1 MGRVFVTYMVSF
13 LAPMATAA
21 SSSSD
26 CASTGSCKALLG
38 DTSSLLQG
46 RVQVGQHVGTSLE
59 TSSKEPSKDKQQ
71 AISSVR
77 KSYKPEIPAAG
88 PTPEMFWKGE
98 CTGTAGWGAGSID
111 AALEK
116 ECPPWSPDWWHHGL
130 STQGMNG
137 CLRDSVNLAV
147 RYINPCN
154 RCKPGGR
161 CDRNG
166 NKRQY
171 GSCLA
176 FNKNKWYP
184 AYGQDGFCITAAAM
198 EPAHHNSA
206 YIEKI
211 LAAIPNARPDW
222 PMAVRWAQ
230 TDSPARLMCD
240 SFCKKCDKSTEYCP
254 DTDSSPIASGE
265 LGDCECYCRAGS
277 EAADFDRCT
286 TMTAAVCESS
296 YCMNGGTGTFTP
308 TNGPD
313 EGTCTCAC
321 TSSFYGR
328 NCELQEG
335 TPCTLNDCN
344 HRTYDNDDNLGI
356 RPNCKCNCGVGIFN
370 FYGPK
375 CEEWQWGK
383 DANYKGTYSSTSTNF
398 TIQRG
403 APMRYAM
410 TGTVKQGVEGETCQC
425 TDWRGCTG
433 WYVKAGGKTGC
444 VGDSYIVRGPPAY
457 TSNSNGLKCIADPNP
472 TTKIDFNVKNPHFCS
487 REDPDSL
494 QKCEPSK
501 CLEKGKV
508 DEDCCAHEND
518 AACADGY
525 IYSKRGNCWREKYFN
540 TCCTPP
546 PAPGGSTEAPI
557 EAPTEAPT
565 EEEEEEEEKVPTEAP
580 TETTPTESPT
590 IAPTDA
596 PNEPLTEEPTPAP
609 TSAPTSAPTVSPTK
623 APTEAPTDAPAP
635 PKMKR
640 RCANWCLRSVRRK
653 QKGWWKTHAGQKA
666 PACHWYKCNGCSPE
680 CTTPPSRCVE
690 WCNEPVGTK
699 KRKCEANDG
708 CADCDTIVLNGGVK
722 DTCKT
727 TPTASLR

>member
-1 MGRVFVTYMVSF
+1 
-13 LAPMATAA
+13 
-21 SSSSD
+21 
-26 CASTGSCKALLG
+26 
-38 DTSSLLQG
+38 
-46 RVQVGQHVGTSLE
+46 
-59 TSSKEPSKDKQQ
+59 
-71 AISSVR
+71 
-77 KSYKPEIPAAG
+77 
-88 PTPEMFWKGE
+88 
-98 CTGTAGWGAGSID
+98 
-111 AALEK
+111 
-116 ECPPWSPDWWHHGL
+116 
-130 STQGMNG
+130 
-137 CLRDSVNLAV
+137 
-147 RYINPCN
+147 
-154 RCKPGGR
+154 
-161 CDRNG
+161 
-166 NKRQY
+166 
-171 GSCLA
+171 
-176 FNKNKWYP
+176 
-184 AYGQDGFCITAAAM
+184 
-198 EPAHHNSA
+198 
-206 YIEKI
+206 
-211 LAAIPNARPDW
+211 
-222 PMAVRWAQ
+222 
-230 TDSPARLMCD
+230 
-240 SFCKKCDKSTEYCP
+240 
-254 DTDSSPIASGE
+254 
-265 LGDCECYCRAGS
+265 
-277 EAADFDRCT
+277 
-286 TMTAAVCESS
+286 
-296 YCMNGGTGTFTP
+296 
-308 TNGPD
+308 
-313 EGTCTCAC
+313 
-321 TSSFYGR
+321 
-328 NCELQEG
+328 
-335 TPCTLNDCN
+335 
-344 HRTYDNDDNLGI
+344 
-356 RPNCKCNCGVGIFN
+356 
-370 FYGPK
+370 
-375 CEEWQWGK
+375 
-383 DANYKGTYSSTSTNF
+383 
-398 TIQRG
+398 
-403 APMRYAM
+403 
-410 TGTVKQGVEGETCQC
+410 
-425 TDWRGCTG
+425 
-433 WYVKAGGKTGC
+433 VKAGGKTGC

-508 DEDCCAHEND
+508 DEDCCAHENE

-525 IYSKRGNCWREKYFN
+525 IYSKRGNCYGDTIFN

-546 PAPGGSTEAPI
+546 PAPGGSTEANNNEGNDDEGNVNEAPTEAPTETPTEAPTAAPLVSGSFKLSNRAYSVSVPVGAGPFPVILLLHGNSGSGSRFLKDISDDLKVLTTTHILVAPDGPGNSWNIVAEKSKEDDALYVGTTLVNHLVEASNVKPEFTLFGHSNGAALTNRILIENDDARIVAAITDVSQLNTHQYHDGNFYIGGSDNSYTTVKSSLTKRKLLQLTGARDNVIPAAGGESPRIPAKTGKLKFLAWEESIYLFAKAYGFTGARDTATDDSTGKIQRVSYPDVHVSASNYKEAGHAVAPGDGNSEVLAFFDREAAPTEAPI

-596 PNEPLTEEPTPAP
+596 PNEPLTEEPTPAQ
-609 TSAPTSAPTVSPTK
+609 TSAPTSAPTVAPTK

>member
-1 MGRVFVTYMVSF
+1 
-13 LAPMATAA
+13 
-21 SSSSD
+21 
-26 CASTGSCKALLG
+26 
-38 DTSSLLQG
+38 
-46 RVQVGQHVGTSLE
+46 
-59 TSSKEPSKDKQQ
+59 
-71 AISSVR
+71 
-77 KSYKPEIPAAG
+77 
-88 PTPEMFWKGE
+88 
-98 CTGTAGWGAGSID
+98 
-111 AALEK
+111 
-116 ECPPWSPDWWHHGL
+116 
-130 STQGMNG
+130 
-137 CLRDSVNLAV
+137 
-147 RYINPCN
+147 
-154 RCKPGGR
+154 
-161 CDRNG
+161 
-166 NKRQY
+166 
-171 GSCLA
+171 
-176 FNKNKWYP
+176 
-184 AYGQDGFCITAAAM
+184 
-198 EPAHHNSA
+198 
-206 YIEKI
+206 
-211 LAAIPNARPDW
+211 
-222 PMAVRWAQ
+222 
-230 TDSPARLMCD
+230 
-240 SFCKKCDKSTEYCP
+240 
-254 DTDSSPIASGE
+254 
-265 LGDCECYCRAGS
+265 
-277 EAADFDRCT
+277 
-286 TMTAAVCESS
+286 
-296 YCMNGGTGTFTP
+296 
-308 TNGPD
+308 
-313 EGTCTCAC
+313 
-321 TSSFYGR
+321 
-328 NCELQEG
+328 
-335 TPCTLNDCN
+335 
-344 HRTYDNDDNLGI
+344 
-356 RPNCKCNCGVGIFN
+356 
-370 FYGPK
+370 
-375 CEEWQWGK
+375 
-383 DANYKGTYSSTSTNF
+383 
-398 TIQRG
+398 
-403 APMRYAM
+403 M

-425 TDWRGCTG
+425 TDWKWCLPV
-433 WYVKAGGKTGC
+433 WYMKAGGKYGC

-472 TTKIDFNVKNPHFCS
+472 TTKVAFNVKNPHFCS

-525 IYSKRGNCWREKYFN
+525 IYSKRGNCWREKFFN

-546 PAPGGSTEAPI
+546 PAPGGSTEANNEGNDDEGNVNEAPTEAPTETPTEAPTAAPLVSGSFKLSNRAYSVSVPVGAGPFPVILLLHGNGGSGSRFLKDINDDLKVLTTTHILVAPDGPQNSWNIVAEKSKEDDALYVGTTLMNHLVEASNVKPEFTLFGHSNGAALTNRILIENDDARIVAAITDVSQLNTHQYHDGNFYIGGSDNSYTTVKSSLTKRKLLQLTGARDNVIPAAGGESPRIPAKTGKLKFLAWEESIYLFAKAYGFTGARDTATDDSTGKIQRVSYPDVHVSASNYKEAGHAVAPGDGNSEVLAFFDREAAPTEAPI

-609 TSAPTSAPTVSPTK
+609 TSAPGKADSHSCARGKLEVHDVSENHADVCRVPGQHWECPVGCEFAPGKSAPYCLWAGTKEKCHESTKPSGGATSAPTVAPTK

-727 TPTASLR
+727 TPTATSR